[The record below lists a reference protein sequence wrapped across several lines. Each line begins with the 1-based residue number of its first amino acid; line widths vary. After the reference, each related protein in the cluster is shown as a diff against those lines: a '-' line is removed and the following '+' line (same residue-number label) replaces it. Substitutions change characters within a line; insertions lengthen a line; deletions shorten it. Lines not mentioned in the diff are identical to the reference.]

1 MIDALSKYEGRYD
14 FKLILISS
22 MLYNDFFTRTPY
34 EEMVKYKKMIMDK
47 PWIEYYESLPNEEVL
62 EKCRQV
68 DVGLMPSL
76 GDTYGYAVLEMQA
89 AGLPVVTTN
98 IRAFPELNNDECGWI
113 CNVPVNDLGMCIER
127 NMPKLYSILEGEL
140 ERVFDDIF
148 ANPEQIKYKGEKA
161 WDRIKRM
168 HDPDEYAKCIEAVME
183 E

>member
-1 MIDALSKYEGRYD
+1 
-14 FKLILISS
+14 
-22 MLYNDFFTRTPY
+22 
-34 EEMVKYKKMIMDK
+34 
-47 PWIEYYESLPNEEVL
+47 
-62 EKCRQV
+62 
-68 DVGLMPSL
+68 
-76 GDTYGYAVLEMQA
+76 
-89 AGLPVVTTN
+89 
-98 IRAFPELNNDECGWI
+98 
-113 CNVPVNDLGMCIER
+113 MCIER